1 MVSSLANETFLY
13 GVDTDKVSSLINDTN
28 ENVKYFNDTASQIAS
43 EQTKHLDELM
53 QKLYLIVRKP
63 DDVDTTVLEN
73 YYLELTN
80 LLYFMGDKLEQ
91 LGVYSDMSKAAA
103 KEVYNSAYLSNQIK
117 DVDKKNKT
125 TVAENQA
132 VAEQKS
138 QYEQVVNSI
147 YEHAYKIVKYKID
160 AGFEMINT
168 LRKVISRRM
177 QEENLGSSRFT
188 AMRLSRA
195 ISRVGCSGA
204 QSTE

>member
-1 MVSSLANETFLY
+1 MANETFLY
-13 GVDTDKVSSLINDTN
+13 GVDTDKVSSLISDTN
-28 ENVKYFNDTASQIAS
+28 ENVKYFNDTASQIAG

-63 DDVDTTVLEN
+63 DDIDTTVLEN

-177 QEENLGSSRFT
+177 QEENLGSSRFSIPT
-188 AMRLSRA
+188 NFKS
-195 ISRVGCSGA
+195 
-204 QSTE
+204 